1 VIEMQPSVYRLR
13 SAPTPSV
20 IATRGIHIVNRTAR
34 SVLKEMNMRTTTQL
48 LLCSLLAGCAQV
60 GEGGRYYGSVDGG
73 AGSATRTCDDLT
85 SLPGDMTITGSS
97 GFTDLPAGCWELG
110 GKLTLRGPAIS
121 SLDKLGDLRTVGSL
135 ELDSTELSAVG
146 TPSPINVTGDIAI
159 HHNTKLVDISNVQAH
174 GDLSS
179 LMVEYNDVLPSLG
192 GLSDVTRVTG
202 ATMIENNPKLA
213 VLDLSHATRLEGGL
227 AIQDNDALTSIDL
240 GDLTSVGSFT
250 VNHNVA
256 LTTIKSL
263 SSLQYVHGTLTV
275 NDNDK
280 LTGLDGMSSAMTSI
294 DGGISITG
302 NAALASLGQLTHTGV
317 VGGSV
322 SISSNAN
329 LDYCEPQPFTCC
341 MQITGVLTITG
352 NRSTSCQAHSWCY
365 SNNNGC
371 PFNN

>member
-1 VIEMQPSVYRLR
+1 MQPSVYRLR

-280 LTGLDGMSSAMTSI
+280 LTGLDGMSAAMTSI

-322 SISSNAN
+322 SISSNAS